1 MIMMLVLFAF
11 RTCLRSVIKP
21 EPKCRTS
28 KKKVSNESH
37 VKSYEFS
44 SFEAGLNGPTLP
56 NSGSDL
62 RTLVWYSV
70 LGDVV
75 KPWLVSNCAVS
86 RAVGNFGRG
95 TNWAALKKQSTMV
108 RMVILPKKGGKAI
121 WDHGLPG
128 VGTGLSSLVG
138 GELEV
143 LFCAQ
148 VGQTETNSWT
158 SLAKAGHQN
167 ERCMNEI
174 VGFLPGHLP
183 LVSFPDPDKMVSIT
197 QIQFRKD
204 WMCMATEEIGVL
216 VCLIQASVI
225 K

>member
-1 MIMMLVLFAF
+1 MIMVLVLFAF

-21 EPKCRTS
+21 EPKCRTL

-62 RTLVWYSV
+62 RTLVRYSV

-95 TNWAALKKQSTMV
+95 KNWAALKKQSTMV
-108 RMVILPKKGGKAI
+108 RMVILPKKVKQY
-121 WDHGLPG
+121 
-128 VGTGLSSLVG
+128 GTTVCQEW
-138 GELEV
+138 EL
-143 LFCAQ
+143 
-148 VGQTETNSWT
+148 
-158 SLAKAGHQN
+158 
-167 ERCMNEI
+167 
-174 VGFLPGHLP
+174 
-183 LVSFPDPDKMVSIT
+183 
-197 QIQFRKD
+197 
-204 WMCMATEEIGVL
+204 VL
-216 VCLIQASVI
+216 VVWWEVTRASSHYNCLKKVYLKVS
-225 K
+225 

>member
-1 MIMMLVLFAF
+1 MIMVLVLFAF
-11 RTCLRSVIKP
+11 RTRCQVCHKS
-21 EPKCRTS
+21 RTQMQDF
-28 KKKVSNESH
+28 KDKRFQMREM
-37 VKSYEFS
+37 YEFS
-44 SFEAGLNGPTLP
+44 SFEAGLNGQTLP
-56 NSGSDL
+56 NLGSDL
-62 RTLVWYSV
+62 RTLVRYSV

-86 RAVGNFGRG
+86 KAVGNFGRG
-95 TNWAALKKQSTMV
+95 KNWAALKKQSTMV

-128 VGTGLSSLVG
+128 VGSGLRSLVG

-143 LFCAQ
+143 LFFAQ

-167 ERCMNEI
+167 DRCMNDI
-174 VGFLPGHLP
+174 LPGCLP
-183 LVSFPDPDKMVSIT
+183 LVSFPDLDKMVSIT

-204 WMCMATEEIGVL
+204 WMCMATEEGDT
-216 VCLIQASVI
+216 CLSYSGLCNQIIQ
-225 K
+225 